1 MLHLHVMIE
10 PDSVC
15 LQLDLLSLSDPQVKT
30 ENSGMPLDTECEGSP
45 L

>member
-15 LQLDLLSLSDPQVKT
+15 LQQDLLSLSDPQVKT
-30 ENSGMPLDTECEGSP
+30 ENGGMPLDTECEGTH